1 MRREA
6 TTMRRNGFVTIA
18 GADPNTPFV
27 EAYGLLLASVLLG
40 KNGGTPPSVVA
51 VTAPQVGEGTTTTAL
66 NLALMMAQTGRRT
79 VLVDGNLRAPELH
92 QAFKVPASPGLAE
105 VLAGQADWGH
115 AVHATTSAALA
126 LVPAGKVQMPMQFL
140 LAPQRLSDAFT
151 ALRQR
156 FDLVVVDTP
165 PVLRHPDALHF
176 SKCVDGVVVVV
187 APARS
192 SRRDQQE
199 TRRLLA
205 RVDAHVLGTVLNRVP
220 AREQAPLA
228 GVL

>member
-1 MRREA
+1 
-6 TTMRRNGFVTIA
+6 MRRNGFVTIA
-18 GADPNTPFV
+18 AAGQNTPFA

-51 VTAPQVGEGTTTTAL
+51 VTAPQVGEGTSTTAL
-66 NLALMMAQTGRRT
+66 NLALMMAQTGRPT
-79 VLVDGNLRAPELH
+79 AIVDGNLRDPELH
-92 QAFKVPASPGLAE
+92 KAFKVPASPGLAE
-105 VLAGQADWGH
+105 VLAGQAEWPH
-115 AVHATTSAALA
+115 ALRPTGASDLT
-126 LVPAGKVQMPMQFL
+126 LVPAGKVQMPVQFL
-140 LAPQRLSDAFT
+140 LAPDRLHGVFA

-156 FDLVVVDTP
+156 FELIVVDAP

-176 SKCVDGVVVVV
+176 SKCVDGVLVVVS
-187 APARS
+187 PHRS

-199 TRRLLA
+199 TRRLLT

-220 AREQAPLA
+220 TREQAPLA